1 MNDIIRSFIE
11 RMFNITNLLKGKKSL
26 TGGSQTISTDQYV
39 EPLKGMVGRSFISID
54 ELR

>member
-1 MNDIIRSFIE
+1 MSDINNPSQEKND
-11 RMFNITNLLKGKKSL
+11 L
-26 TGGSQTISTDQYV
+26 TAGCQSISTDQYV